1 MNRFDKV
8 TVAASA
14 AVLVLSMAACQA
26 QVATDPTE
34 PIVQASQAVPPTEAA
49 AETTPMQFWDDVVE
63 LVSPSGEST
72 TVYLL
77 ADGRYLDR
85 QDRFFTFD
93 GLESWTSSDGTIWS
107 RKTAAN
113 QQTTQVVAELTT
125 KELLEKRPDCL
136 YFCDVPGQSYSCKI
150 LLTFD
155 TAVTD
160 FTFSQVEGTV
170 DEKGN
175 FLCTDSQV
183 LYRQPEI
190 GENQLLMLETDLGEI
205 LPTKAICFCDAG
217 GNLQHYYLSL
227 SGKDGQPL
235 LIPFD

>member
-34 PIVQASQAVPPTEAA
+34 PIVQLAPSTQAATEPAPTQARE
-49 AETTPMQFWDDVVE
+49 DVVE

-93 GLESWTSSDGTIWS
+93 GLESWTSNDGTVWS
-107 RKTAAN
+107 RKTEAS
-113 QQTTQVVAELTT
+113 QQTTQVFAELTT
-125 KELLEKRPDCL
+125 EKLLEQRPDCL
-136 YFCDVPGQSYSCKI
+136 YFCDVPGQEYSCKI

-170 DEKGN
+170 DEEGN
-175 FLCTDSQV
+175 FLCTGSQV

-190 GENQLLMLETDLGEI
+190 GENQLLMVETDLGEI
-205 LPTKAICFCDAG
+205 LPTKAISFCDAG
-217 GNLQHYYLSL
+217 GNLQRYYLSL
-227 SGKDGQPL
+227 SGKDGTPL

>member
-34 PIVQASQAVPPTEAA
+34 PIVQLAPSTQAATEPAA
-49 AETTPMQFWDDVVE
+49 TQAREDVVE

-93 GLESWTSSDGTIWS
+93 GLESWTSNDGTVWS
-107 RKTAAN
+107 RKTEAS
-113 QQTTQVVAELTT
+113 QQTTQVFAELTT
-125 KELLEKRPDCL
+125 EKLLKQRPDCL
-136 YFCDVPGQSYSCKI
+136 YFCDVPGQEYSCKI

-170 DEKGN
+170 DEEGN
-175 FLCTDSQV
+175 FLCTGSQV

-205 LPTKAICFCDAG
+205 LPTKAISFCDAG
-217 GNLQHYYLSL
+217 GNLQRYYLSL
-227 SGKDGQPL
+227 SGKDGTPL

>member
-34 PIVQASQAVPPTEAA
+34 PIVQLAPSTQAATEPAPTQARE
-49 AETTPMQFWDDVVE
+49 DVVE

-93 GLESWTSSDGTIWS
+93 GLESWTSNDGTVWS
-107 RKTAAN
+107 RKTEAS
-113 QQTTQVVAELTT
+113 QQTTQVFAELTT
-125 KELLEKRPDCL
+125 EKLLEQRPDCL
-136 YFCDVPGQSYSCKI
+136 YFCDVPGQEYSCKI

-170 DEKGN
+170 DEEGN
-175 FLCTDSQV
+175 FLCTGSQV

-190 GENQLLMLETDLGEI
+190 GENQLMMVDTDLGEI
-205 LPTKAICFCDAG
+205 LPTKAISFCDAG
-217 GNLQHYYLSL
+217 GNLQRYYLSL

>member
-1 MNRFDKV
+1 MKSMDKV
-8 TVAASA
+8 AVVFSA
-14 AVLVLSMAACQA
+14 AMLTLSLAACQA
-26 QVATDPTE
+26 QQGADIDPTE
-34 PIVQASQAVPPTEAA
+34 PIVQVAPPTQAA
-49 AETTPMQFWDDVVE
+49 TESAPTQAWEEVVE

-93 GLESWTSSDGTIWS
+93 GLESWTSNDGTVWS
-107 RKTAAN
+107 RKTEAS
-113 QQTTQVVAELTT
+113 QQTTQVFAELTT
-125 KELLEKRPDCL
+125 EKLLEQRPDCL

-170 DEKGN
+170 DEEGN
-175 FLCTDSQV
+175 FLCTGSQV

-190 GENQLLMLETDLGEI
+190 GENQLMMVDTDLGEI
-205 LPTKAICFCDAG
+205 LPTKVISFCDAG
-217 GNLQHYYLSL
+217 GNPQRYYLSL
-227 SGKDGQPL
+227 SGKDGTPL

>member
-1 MNRFDKV
+1 MKSMDK
-8 TVAASA
+8 AAVIVSA
-14 AVLVLSMAACQA
+14 ALLTLSLAACQA

-34 PIVQASQAVPPTEAA
+34 PIVQLAPSTQAATEPAPTQALE
-49 AETTPMQFWDDVVE
+49 DVVE

-93 GLESWTSSDGTIWS
+93 GLESWTSNDGTVWS
-107 RKTAAN
+107 RKTEAS
-113 QQTTQVVAELTT
+113 QQTTQVFAELTT
-125 KELLEKRPDCL
+125 EKLLEQRPDCL
-136 YFCDVPGQSYSCKI
+136 YFCDVPGQEYSCKI

-170 DEKGN
+170 DEEGN
-175 FLCTDSQV
+175 FLCTGSQV

-205 LPTKAICFCDAG
+205 LPTKAISFCDAG
-217 GNLQHYYLSL
+217 GNLQRYYLSL
-227 SGKDGQPL
+227 SGKDGTPL

>member
-34 PIVQASQAVPPTEAA
+34 PIVQLAPSTQAATEPAPTQAWE
-49 AETTPMQFWDDVVE
+49 DVVE

-93 GLESWTSSDGTIWS
+93 GLESWTSNDGTVWS
-107 RKTAAN
+107 RKTEAS
-113 QQTTQVVAELTT
+113 QQTTQVFAELTT
-125 KELLEKRPDCL
+125 EKLLEQRPDCL
-136 YFCDVPGQSYSCKI
+136 YFCDVPGQEYSCKI

-170 DEKGN
+170 DEEGN
-175 FLCTDSQV
+175 FLCTGSQV

-205 LPTKAICFCDAG
+205 LPTKAISFCDAG
-217 GNLQHYYLSL
+217 GNLQRYYLSL
-227 SGKDGQPL
+227 SGKDGTPL

>member
-1 MNRFDKV
+1 MKSMDK
-8 TVAASA
+8 AAVVFSA
-14 AVLVLSMAACQA
+14 AMLTLSLAACQA
-26 QVATDPTE
+26 QQGADIDPTE
-34 PIVQASQAVPPTEAA
+34 PIVQVAPPTQAA
-49 AETTPMQFWDDVVE
+49 TESAPTQAWEEVVE

-93 GLESWTSSDGTIWS
+93 GLESWTSNDGTVWS
-107 RKTAAN
+107 RKTEAS
-113 QQTTQVVAELTT
+113 QQTTQVFAELTT
-125 KELLEKRPDCL
+125 EKLLEQRPDCL

-170 DEKGN
+170 DEEGN
-175 FLCTDSQV
+175 FLCTGSQV

-205 LPTKAICFCDAG
+205 LPTKAISFCDAG
-217 GNLQHYYLSL
+217 GNIQKYYVTL
-227 SGKDGQPL
+227 SGKDGTPL
-235 LIPFD
+235 LIPFE

>member
-1 MNRFDKV
+1 MKSMDK
-8 TVAASA
+8 AAVIVSA
-14 AVLVLSMAACQA
+14 ALLTLSLAACQA
-26 QVATDPTE
+26 QQREEVDPTE
-34 PIVQASQAVPPTEAA
+34 PIVQLAPSTQAATEPAPTQARE
-49 AETTPMQFWDDVVE
+49 DVVE

-93 GLESWTSSDGTIWS
+93 GLESWTSNDGTVWS
-107 RKTAAN
+107 RKADAG
-113 QQTTQVVAELTT
+113 QKATQVFAELTT
-125 KELLEKRPDCL
+125 EKLLEQRPDCL

-170 DEKGN
+170 DEEGN
-175 FLCTDSQV
+175 FLCTGS
-183 LYRQPEI
+183 QPEI

-205 LPTKAICFCDAG
+205 LPTKAFSFCDAG
-217 GNLQHYYLSL
+217 GNLQRYYLSL

>member
-34 PIVQASQAVPPTEAA
+34 PIVQLAPSTQAATEPAPTQALE
-49 AETTPMQFWDDVVE
+49 DVVE
-63 LVSPSGEST
+63 LVSPEGEST

-93 GLESWTSSDGTIWS
+93 GLESWTSSDGTVWS

-136 YFCDVPGQSYSCKI
+136 YFCDVPGQEYSCKI

-170 DEKGN
+170 DEEGN

-205 LPTKAICFCDAG
+205 LPTKAISFCDAG
-217 GNLQHYYLSL
+217 GNLQRYYLSL

>member
-1 MNRFDKV
+1 MKSMDK
-8 TVAASA
+8 AAVVFSA
-14 AVLVLSMAACQA
+14 AMLTLSLAACQA
-26 QVATDPTE
+26 QQGADIDPTE
-34 PIVQASQAVPPTEAA
+34 PIVQVAPPTQAA
-49 AETTPMQFWDDVVE
+49 TEPAPTQAWEEVVE

-93 GLESWTSSDGTIWS
+93 GLESWTSNDGTVWS
-107 RKTAAN
+107 RKTEAS
-113 QQTTQVVAELTT
+113 QQTTQVFAELTT
-125 KELLEKRPDCL
+125 EKLLEQRPDCL
-136 YFCDVPGQSYSCKI
+136 YFCDVPGQEYSCKI

-170 DEKGN
+170 DEEGN
-175 FLCTDSQV
+175 FLCTGTQV

-205 LPTKAICFCDAG
+205 LPTKAISFCDAG
-217 GNLQHYYLSL
+217 GNLQRYYLSL
-227 SGKDGQPL
+227 SGKDGTPL

>member
-1 MNRFDKV
+1 MKSMDK
-8 TVAASA
+8 AAVVFSA
-14 AVLVLSMAACQA
+14 AMLTLSLAACQA
-26 QVATDPTE
+26 QQGADIDPTE
-34 PIVQASQAVPPTEAA
+34 PIVQVAPPTQAA
-49 AETTPMQFWDDVVE
+49 TEPAPTQAREDVVE

-93 GLESWTSSDGTIWS
+93 GLESWTSNDGTVWS
-107 RKTAAN
+107 RKTEAS
-113 QQTTQVVAELTT
+113 QQTTQVFAELTT
-125 KELLEKRPDCL
+125 EKLLEQRPDCL

-170 DEKGN
+170 DEEGN
-175 FLCTDSQV
+175 FLCTGSQV

-205 LPTKAICFCDAG
+205 LPTKAISFCDAG
-217 GNLQHYYLSL
+217 GNIQKYYVTL
-227 SGKDGQPL
+227 SGKDGTPL
-235 LIPFD
+235 LIPFE

>member
-34 PIVQASQAVPPTEAA
+34 PIVQLAPSTQAATEPAPTQALE
-49 AETTPMQFWDDVVE
+49 DVVE

-93 GLESWTSSDGTIWS
+93 GLESWTSNDGTVWS
-107 RKTAAN
+107 RKTEAS
-113 QQTTQVVAELTT
+113 QQTTQVFAGLTT
-125 KELLEKRPDCL
+125 EKLLEERPDCL

-170 DEKGN
+170 DEEGN
-175 FLCTDSQV
+175 FLCTGSQV

-205 LPTKAICFCDAG
+205 LPTKAISFCDAG
-217 GNLQHYYLSL
+217 GNLQRYYLSL
-227 SGKDGQPL
+227 SGKDGTPL

>member
-1 MNRFDKV
+1 MKSMDK
-8 TVAASA
+8 AAVVFSA
-14 AVLVLSMAACQA
+14 ALLTLSLAACQA
-26 QVATDPTE
+26 QQREEVDPTE
-34 PIVQASQAVPPTEAA
+34 PIVQAAPPTQAA
-49 AETTPMQFWDDVVE
+49 TEPAPTQAREDVVE

-93 GLESWTSSDGTIWS
+93 GLESWTSNDGTVWS
-107 RKTAAN
+107 RKTEAS
-113 QQTTQVVAELTT
+113 QQTTQVFAELTT
-125 KELLEKRPDCL
+125 ERLLEQRPDCL

-170 DEKGN
+170 DEEGN
-175 FLCTDSQV
+175 FLCTGSQV
-183 LYRQPEI
+183 LYRQPVIE
-190 GENQLLMLETDLGEI
+190 ENQLMMVETDLGEI
-205 LPTKAICFCDAG
+205 LPTKAISFCDAG
-217 GNLQHYYLSL
+217 GNVQKYYVTL
-227 SGKDGQPL
+227 SGKDGTPL
-235 LIPFD
+235 LISFE

>member
-34 PIVQASQAVPPTEAA
+34 PIVQLAPSTQAATEPAPTQAWE
-49 AETTPMQFWDDVVE
+49 DVVE

-93 GLESWTSSDGTIWS
+93 GLESWTSNDGTVWS
-107 RKTAAN
+107 RKTEAS
-113 QQTTQVVAELTT
+113 QQTTQVFAELTT
-125 KELLEKRPDCL
+125 EKLLEQRPDCL
-136 YFCDVPGQSYSCKI
+136 YFCDVPGQEYSCKI

-170 DEKGN
+170 DEEGN
-175 FLCTDSQV
+175 FLCTGSQA

-205 LPTKAICFCDAG
+205 LPTKAISFCDAG
-217 GNLQHYYLSL
+217 GNLQRYYLSL
-227 SGKDGQPL
+227 SGKDGTPL

>member
-1 MNRFDKV
+1 MKSMDKAAV
-8 TVAASA
+8 IASA
-14 AVLVLSMAACQA
+14 ALLTLSLAACQA
-26 QVATDPTE
+26 QQREEVDPTE
-34 PIVQASQAVPPTEAA
+34 PIVQVAPPTQAA
-49 AETTPMQFWDDVVE
+49 TEPAPTQAWEEVVE

-93 GLESWTSSDGTIWS
+93 GLESWTSNDGTVWS
-107 RKTAAN
+107 RKTEAS
-113 QQTTQVVAELTT
+113 QQTTQVFAELTT
-125 KELLEKRPDCL
+125 EKLLEQRPDCL

-170 DEKGN
+170 DEEGN
-175 FLCTDSQV
+175 FVCTGTQV
-183 LYRQPEI
+183 LYRQPVIE
-190 GENQLLMLETDLGEI
+190 ENQLMMVETDLGEI
-205 LPTKAICFCDAG
+205 LPTKAISFCDAG
-217 GNLQHYYLSL
+217 GNVQKYYVTL
-227 SGKDGQPL
+227 SGKDGTPL
-235 LIPFD
+235 LTSFE

>member
-34 PIVQASQAVPPTEAA
+34 PIVQLAPSTQAATEPAPTQALE
-49 AETTPMQFWDDVVE
+49 DVVE
-63 LVSPSGEST
+63 LVSPEGEST

-93 GLESWTSSDGTIWS
+93 GLESWTSNDGTVWS
-107 RKTAAN
+107 RKTEAS
-113 QQTTQVVAELTT
+113 QQTTQVFAELTT
-125 KELLEKRPDCL
+125 EKLLEQRPDCL
-136 YFCDVPGQSYSCKI
+136 YFCDVPGQEYSCKI

-170 DEKGN
+170 DEEGN
-175 FLCTDSQV
+175 FLCTGSQV

-205 LPTKAICFCDAG
+205 LPTKAISFCDAG
-217 GNLQHYYLSL
+217 GNLQRYYLSL
-227 SGKDGQPL
+227 SGKDGTPL

>member
-1 MNRFDKV
+1 MKSMDK
-8 TVAASA
+8 AAVVFSA
-14 AVLVLSMAACQA
+14 AMLTLSLAACQA
-26 QVATDPTE
+26 PQGAAIDPTE
-34 PIVQASQAVPPTEAA
+34 PIVQVAPPTQAA
-49 AETTPMQFWDDVVE
+49 TEPAPTQAWEKVVE

-93 GLESWTSSDGTIWS
+93 GLESWTSNDGTVWS
-107 RKTAAN
+107 RKTEAS
-113 QQTTQVVAELTT
+113 QQTTQVFAELTT
-125 KELLEKRPDCL
+125 EKLLEQRPDCL
-136 YFCDVPGQSYSCKI
+136 YFCDVPGQEYSCKI

-170 DEKGN
+170 DEEGN
-175 FLCTDSQV
+175 FLCTGSQV

-205 LPTKAICFCDAG
+205 LPTKAISFCDAG
-217 GNLQHYYLSL
+217 GNVQKYYVTL
-227 SGKDGQPL
+227 SGKDGTPL

>member
-1 MNRFDKV
+1 MKSMDK
-8 TVAASA
+8 AAVVFSA
-14 AVLVLSMAACQA
+14 AMLTLSLAACQTQQGA
-26 QVATDPTE
+26 DIDPTE
-34 PIVQASQAVPPTEAA
+34 PIVQVAPPTQAA
-49 AETTPMQFWDDVVE
+49 TEPAPTQAWEEVVE
-63 LVSPSGEST
+63 LVSPEGEST

-93 GLESWTSSDGTIWS
+93 GLESWTSNDGTVWS
-107 RKTAAN
+107 RKTEAS
-113 QQTTQVVAELTT
+113 QQTTQVFAELTT
-125 KELLEKRPDCL
+125 ERLLEQRPDCL

-160 FTFSQVEGTV
+160 FTFSQVEGMV
-170 DEKGN
+170 DEEGN
-175 FLCTDSQV
+175 FVCTGTQV
-183 LYRQPEI
+183 LYRQPVI

-205 LPTKAICFCDAG
+205 LPTKAISFCDAS
-217 GNLQHYYLSL
+217 GNLQRYYLSL
-227 SGKDGQPL
+227 SGKDGTPL